1 MSQPPPIPKKLQDLM
16 DHLNAGKL
24 VPAVD
29 PGDLKVLWYFSEDHG
44 LLDGKKALGAG
55 AWNAFGM
62 AEKLSHDVD
71 LDILQV
77 RVALLEGLR
86 QEGIGKPWQR
96 GTELEGR
103 MFRIAATLASNI
115 ASYPDQFLKRLE
127 IEQ

>member
-1 MSQPPPIPKKLQDLM
+1 MSQPPQIPKKLQDLM

-29 PGDLKVLWYFSEDHG
+29 PGDLKVLWHFFEDHD

-62 AEKLSHDVD
+62 ADKLSHDAD

-77 RVALLEGLR
+77 RVALLAGLR
-86 QEGIGKPWQR
+86 QEGIVKPWQR
-96 GTELEGR
+96 GTELEDR
-103 MFRIAATLASNI
+103 IFRVAATLASNI
-115 ASYPDQFLKRLE
+115 PSYPDQFLERLE
-127 IEQ
+127 MEQ